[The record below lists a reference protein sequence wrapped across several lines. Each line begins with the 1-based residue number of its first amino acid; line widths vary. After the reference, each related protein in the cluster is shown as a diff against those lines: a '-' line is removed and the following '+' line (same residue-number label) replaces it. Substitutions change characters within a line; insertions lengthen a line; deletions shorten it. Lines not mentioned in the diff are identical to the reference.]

1 MFSLQH
7 CHPLIT
13 TDTFRIIITFKGELL
28 LSKCNC
34 ILVSSYPLSPPFPF
48 DHNYT
53 RRRVKWGEH
62 GMGTIQHWLTT
73 GTPFKSQKILFKTRA
88 LGSNLK
94 YISASNIRPALPS
107 YMNYF
112 ISLLSSHLL
121 WASPRAS
128 RGSAIH
134 VFLVRG
140 VRKLCNRS
148 LQTGK
153 WRDWPGVF
161 CKLWSCELWIA
172 SCELL
177 VAICQLLVASNVK
190 LTSCSM
196 SFQSI

>member
-1 MFSLQH
+1 MFALYCYKQQLSSVIMYQKKCRHFYKCSSPNNKFFSPITSIQLLFSLQH

-153 WRDWPGVF
+153 
-161 CKLWSCELWIA
+161 
-172 SCELL
+172 
-177 VAICQLLVASNVK
+177 
-190 LTSCSM
+190 
-196 SFQSI
+196 